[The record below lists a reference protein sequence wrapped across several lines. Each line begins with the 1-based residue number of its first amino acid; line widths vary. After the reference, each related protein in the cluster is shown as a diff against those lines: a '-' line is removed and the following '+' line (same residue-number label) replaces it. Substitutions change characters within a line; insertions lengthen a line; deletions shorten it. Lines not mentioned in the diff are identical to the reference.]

1 METPRTN
8 PTSSEKE
15 SQSSSSQPQPN
26 AQPQTKL
33 ADAPINSDND
43 ALNMMVQFL
52 NLAQRRGA
60 FAIDESSKIY
70 ECFKRFQ

>member
-1 METPRTN
+1 METSQTH

-15 SQSSSSQPQPN
+15 SRPQPN
-26 AQPQTKL
+26 AQPQSKL
-33 ADAPINSDND
+33 VDAPINSDND

-60 FAIDESSKIY
+60 FAVDESAKIY

>member
-1 METPRTN
+1 MENSQTN

-15 SQSSSSQPQPN
+15 SQPQPN

-33 ADAPINSDND
+33 VDAPINSDND

-60 FAIDESSKIY
+60 FAIDEASKIY

>member
-1 METPRTN
+1 MENSQTN

-15 SQSSSSQPQPN
+15 SQPQPQPN
-26 AQPQTKL
+26 AQSQTKL
-33 ADAPINSDND
+33 VDAPINSDND

>member
-70 ECFKRFQ
+70 ECFKIFQ